1 MKTLSSDTHPAAE
14 IVLIDLARKAS
25 AWQKL
30 EMVSQ
35 ITNTCRELALSGLRR
50 RYPASSNEELKKR
63 LAALVLP
70 HQIVICAYNWDPD
83 KEGY

>member
-1 MKTLSSDTHPAAE
+1 MKTLSPDTHPEAE
-14 IVLIDLARKAS
+14 KVLIDLLQKVP
-25 AWQKL
+25 AWHKL

-35 ITNTCRELALSGLRR
+35 ITTTCRELALSGLQK
-50 RYPASSNEELKKR
+50 RYPASTDEELKKR

-70 HQIVICAYNWDPD
+70 RQLVIRAYNWDPE